1 MRKRITSLFLVLA
14 LCLTMLPATAL
25 AEDASPT
32 GQEMQSSTDVSDG
45 YTIDEDTTLQDEEEN
60 DAAVQAAQALIDAL
74 PDEATAEN
82 AEALETKLIA
92 IDEALAT
99 LTDEQRKKLNMT
111 RYEALCEAMTT
122 LTEEQAGGHSHP
134 ICGDVNCDKHGVAV
148 TSWKG
153 VSSLDDIEGN
163 GYYYLTGPVTRTST
177 WYPKDGVVLCLNG
190 YNISMDAKNSNN
202 DSTICVNGG
211 VTFTLCDCQNKGTVT
226 HGMNGTAKYIGSGV
240 WVESGNGAGKAN
252 FVLYS
257 GSVSGNEYDNFCAGV
272 HVGAN
277 ANFTMHGGS
286 ISGNKTAGYGGGVS
300 VQAGSASFTMTGG
313 TITENSAGHDGG
325 GVYVYSG
332 AFTMTGGSITDN
344 TVGNGCNG
352 GGVYAGMD
360 ANVTLSGAPVI
371 TGNNDTSSKVN
382 NVYHKKVE
390 VYGVGKTLIGKG
402 GLSSAASIGV
412 TVDADKLP
420 TTDGS
425 STTIAEAAEGYT
437 ITAEDAKR
445 VSADAGTGYNVRQ
458 KDNTLVLFRGEP
470 PHEHPICGA
479 TCGHTNSTHPDVEW
493 TAISNLSNI
502 TEGTEIAPNYYY
514 LTKNIELTTEW
525 NAPQYTVLD
534 LNGYSITMQQ
544 EGDAIK
550 VTGSFTLT
558 DCKGGKT
565 EYGKITHKT
574 GVNGRGV
581 NVSGSSTFIMY
592 GGSITGNT
600 MTDDGGGIW
609 AANKAVITMYDG
621 EISGNKTTGE
631 GGGVY
636 LYNAT
641 LEMSGS
647 ASITKNVTT
656 ESSGGGVCAVMG
668 KIKMSD
674 KSSISNNTASD
685 NSGGG
690 VFLSSYKCTL
700 TMSDEA
706 EIANNK
712 AKANAAGVYMY
723 GNEAQFTM
731 DGGSIYGNEFTAT
744 GNSSGG
750 GVYIGE
756 GTFTMNSGS
765 IYNNTATESGGGV
778 CSNGT
783 FNMNGGNIYGN
794 TATES
799 GGGVYMYGSD
809 KRFTMNDGNIYGNT
823 ATKNGGGVYISNGTF
838 TMTKGTIGAVTLN
851 RVNYDGNSAKN
862 GGGVYINDGT
872 FTMGTG
878 ESQTPNIY
886 SNTAS
891 VQGGGV
897 YVRSGQ
903 GTHFEIFNSVQV
915 LNNVITGGTGSDVYL
930 DADQSIEIIG
940 DLGGGKM
947 VGVTLCSWPTGTSP
961 VTFADG
967 SNGHVLTGTDAST
980 FFPNDDYNQ
989 ETYTVQLEENHLLL
1003 YRGQPHKHTVCVGTD
1018 CTDSTHTN
1026 AFFSALSYDANTKQ
1040 LVYDGN
1046 RSSNQISGDARY
1058 LYLQDDIKIN
1068 ETIEITENSN
1078 VTICLNGHSI
1088 TSTANGNVIKIET
1101 GATLTLCD
1109 CRGGDETA
1117 QYGKI
1122 THDRSAQGRGVYVPA
1137 GATFTMYSGE
1147 ISGNTLTSAPAGA
1160 GVFTEGIT
1168 TICGNA
1174 KITKNYANAP
1184 TGYGGGICTTGSLT
1198 LGGNAEITYNYIG
1211 YSNNGGGGIFAAQCS
1226 KLYISGN
1233 VKVSENMNAKGSCNL
1248 YLSHNDYSS
1257 APITVTG
1264 ELADTAH
1271 IGVTMVESQRPTDTN
1286 PSVSIAKATTV
1297 GWIKDG
1303 NFVSDYDFYQ
1313 MDVATL
1319 SNEQLA
1325 QLRLHDHTWGVRVKS
1340 ATEANILERYC
1351 TAFTNCPS
1359 TGGTLTL
1366 IADDATFNGTAY
1378 AGASVLT
1385 DDWTIS
1391 AQDLTIFY
1399 TNSIGGTAIEAPIKA
1414 GTYYANV
1421 TVDGVTATKEFK
1433 INRYKL
1439 GLNAG
1444 DFDVVVPK
1452 DPTYDG
1458 DPKTVTKAEF
1468 KNDSIKH
1475 WFGEI
1480 TVKYYDYDTGDPVD
1494 KPTDAGT
1501 YGVKLDVAAGD
1512 GYEAQ
1517 NDIDGGWT
1525 FTIKQ
1530 VQQKLTFTDSRVNK
1544 MYGEASFT
1552 NPLKET
1558 DIQGTITY
1566 TSSNENVAKVTSNG
1580 TVTIVAASTEPI
1592 TITARTEGTTN
1603 YSSAEAT
1610 FTLTVAK
1617 KGITVSGIT
1626 AKDKYYDKTADA
1638 TLDYSGVQ
1646 LDGKLDSDELGVTA
1660 TGAFEDAKAG
1670 KNKTVTISGL
1680 TLTGAAVGNYILL
1693 NSGQQTSTTATI
1705 KKMPLKIVRANGIKD
1720 KDYDG
1725 NAGLSLVTVLFED
1738 VNQQQVTVSYSIN
1751 AYFPDADADETNV
1764 NVTVDVKLIL
1774 GTEENYELT
1783 NSPYTVLNA
1792 AKINKI
1798 APVLPTGLTGYQGN
1812 ALSTVTLPDGWMWK
1826 NEATVMNETG
1836 SNKEFSAHYAG
1847 DTNHKAG
1854 DYTVTATVSAKRGAS
1869 LGNFAQPAC
1878 TYGETLPDATYDTV
1892 DGVTKTTIQYTGTAN
1907 DGTTYGPSSDKPTNA
1922 GNYIVTVT
1930 CETLNTIY
1938 TGTANFTIAKKPIG
1952 LDVTLDCGEG
1962 FVYDGTAKEPGVTV
1976 NFKDTTTPLPTDEY
1990 TVSYSN
1996 NIDASIGNRDGIVTI
2011 ASTRTGNY
2019 TFGAG
2024 YYHFNIAPKKLTM
2037 GASVTEKKY
2046 DGLTDAVVKPGTLV
2060 GIVNSDDVC
2069 VVETSVSGNFNNE
2082 FVGTGKSVTLSENFT
2097 LTGSKASN
2105 YTLTQPTVTGNIIAA
2120 EQEPTITA
2128 TASVPRGGKTLDLS
2142 ELVTDVRENGNVRFT
2157 ISEGDAYATLS
2168 GSTLTTKDDVGTVKI
2183 TVTIDAVDLNSDN
2196 KPEYNAYTGTDAI
2209 TVSVTL
2215 KQPSSATVD
2224 PAGIGDLVYT
2234 GSDQTLITAGAA
2246 TGGTLYYK
2254 LNNGTYSKD
2263 LPTAQNAGNYTVY
2276 YKVVGDDDHE
2286 DTEEQSFT
2294 VTIQKAIITVK
2305 AKDQTAYVGDKAPV
2319 LGADSC
2325 TVSGLMGGEKL
2336 TTQPTAKYVDAD
2348 GKEIAPDMTK
2358 TGEVKILAGG
2368 AAASDNYTIRYEGGK
2383 LTVSTRPS
2391 SGGSHA
2397 SSYTVSVDKTENGAI
2412 TVSPKS
2418 ASKGDTVTITVK
2430 PDNGYQLDD
2439 LTITDKNGAELKLT
2453 DKGNG
2458 KYIFTMPASRV
2469 EINATFVKEVETSP
2483 FSDVSTSAY
2492 YYEAVKW
2499 AQEKGITGGIGN
2511 GLFGPNQPCTRAQ
2524 IVTFL
2529 WRAAGSPEPKAMSS
2543 FADVSMDAYYAK
2555 AVAWAVENGITTGTG
2570 DGKFSP
2576 DATCTRAQSVT
2587 FLFRAIGKLVDS
2599 KAEFSDVLT
2608 DSYYANA
2615 VAWAV
2620 ENGITNGIG
2629 DGLFGPDNSCTRAQI
2644 VTFLFRAY
2652 QGK

>member
-25 AEDASPT
+25 AEDASPA

-92 IDEALAT
+92 IDKALAL
-99 LTDEQRKKLNMT
+99 LTDEQREKLDMT

-122 LTEEQAGGHSHP
+122 LTAEQEGEHKQANEHSHP
-134 ICGDVNCDKHGVAV
+134 ICGDVSCTKHGGSLTGWV
-148 TSWKG
+148 G
-153 VSSLDDIEGN
+153 VSELSDDMEA

-240 WVESGNGAGKAN
+240 WVESGNGAGEAN

-257 GSVSGNEYDNFCAGV
+257 GSVSGNEYDNASIKFGAGV
-272 HVGAN
+272 HLGAN
-277 ANFTMHGGS
+277 ASFTMHGGS
-286 ISGNKTAGYGGGVS
+286 ISDNKTAGYGGGVY
-300 VQAGSASFTMTGG
+300 VQARSTSFTMTGG
-313 TITENSAGHDGG
+313 TIAENSAGHDGG
-325 GVYVYSG
+325 GVYVKNG

-352 GGVYAGMD
+352 GGVYAYMN

-371 TGNNDTSSKVN
+371 TGNNDKSTTVN
-382 NVYHKKVE
+382 NVYLNKDE
-390 VYGVGKTLIGKG
+390 VYGEGKTLIGNG
-402 GLSSAASIGV
+402 GLSSTASIGV

-425 STTIAEAAEGYT
+425 STIIAEAAEGYT
-437 ITAEDAKR
+437 ITADDAKR
-445 VSADAGTGYNVRQ
+445 VSADAGTGYNVRR
-458 KDNTLVLFRGEP
+458 KDNTLVLFRGEL

-479 TCGHTNSTHPDVEW
+479 TCGHTDSTHPDVEW
-493 TAISNLSNI
+493 TAISDLSTI
-502 TEGTEIAPNYYY
+502 TAGTESAPNYYY

-581 NVSGSSTFIMY
+581 NVSEDCTFTMY

-647 ASITKNVTT
+647 ASITKNITT

-685 NSGGG
+685 SNGGG
-690 VFLSSYKCTL
+690 VFLSGYKCTL

-723 GNEAQFTM
+723 GDEAQFTM
-731 DGGSIYGNEFTAT
+731 DGGSIYGNEFTET
-744 GNSSGG
+744 GNCSGG

-765 IYNNTATESGGGV
+765 IYNNKAPTNGGGV
-778 CSNGT
+778 CSNGM

-794 TATES
+794 TATN

-823 ATKNGGGVYISNGTF
+823 ATGNGGGVYISNGTF

-891 VQGGGV
+891 GQGGGV

-903 GTHFEIFNSVQV
+903 GTHFQIFNSVQV
-915 LNNVITGGTGSDVYL
+915 WNNGNSDVYL
-930 DADQSIEIIG
+930 DDNQTIQIIG
-940 DLGGGKM
+940 KLVGDKTI
-947 VGVTLCSWPTGTSP
+947 GVTPSSLPTTNP
-961 VTFADG
+961 ITFADG
-967 SNGHVLTGTDAST
+967 KGYTLTDDDAAP
-980 FFPNDDYNQ
+980 FFVNNHYGDNMYSI
-989 ETYTVQLEENHLLL
+989 QLEGDHLKL
-1003 YRGQPHKHTVCVGTD
+1003 YLGQPHKHTVCVGTD

-1088 TSTANGNVIKIET
+1088 TSTANGNVIKIAN

-1122 THDRSAQGRGVYVPA
+1122 THDRSAQG
-1137 GATFTMYSGE
+1137 
-1147 ISGNTLTSAPAGA
+1147 
-1160 GVFTEGIT
+1160 
-1168 TICGNA
+1168 
-1174 KITKNYANAP
+1174 
-1184 TGYGGGICTTGSLT
+1184 
-1198 LGGNAEITYNYIG
+1198 
-1211 YSNNGGGGIFAAQCS
+1211 GGGIFADQGS
-1226 KLYISGN
+1226 RLFISGN
-1233 VKVSENMNAKGSCNL
+1233 VKVSENMSASGSCNL
-1248 YLSHNDYSS
+1248 YLNHNEYDT

-1264 ELADTAH
+1264 ELADTAR

-1286 PSVSIAKATTV
+1286 PSVSIAKAMTA

-1303 NFVSDYDFYQ
+1303 NFVSDYNFYQ
-1313 MDVATL
+1313 MGVATL
-1319 SNEQLA
+1319 PNEQLA

-1433 INRYKL
+1433 ISRYKL

-1452 DPTYDG
+1452 NPTYDG

-1468 KNDSIKH
+1468 KNDSIKQ

-1517 NDIDGGWT
+1517 TDITCDDWK
-1525 FTIKQ
+1525 FTINQ
-1530 VQQKLTFTDSRVNK
+1530 VQQELHFTYPTVNK

-1566 TSSNENVAKVTSNG
+1566 TSSNENVAKVAADG
-1580 TVTIVAASTEPI
+1580 TVTILAATEGTV

-1603 YSSAEAT
+1603 YSSAEAS

-1626 AKDKYYDKTADA
+1626 AKDKYYDKTANA

-1646 LDGKLDSDELGVTA
+1646 LDGKLGSDELGVTA
-1660 TGAFEDAKAG
+1660 TGAFENANAG
-1670 KNKTVTISGL
+1670 EGKTVEITGL

-1705 KKMPLKIVRANGIKD
+1705 KKMPLEIVRVTGIKD

-1725 NAGLSLVTVLFED
+1725 DAGLSHVEVLFED
-1738 VNQQQVTVSYSIN
+1738 VNQKRVAVAYAIN
-1751 AYFPDADADETNV
+1751 AHFPDADADETNV
-1764 NVTVDVKLIL
+1764 DVTADVKLVF
-1774 GTEENYELT
+1774 GAEENYELT
-1783 NSPYTVLNA
+1783 NSPYTVPNA

-1798 APVLPTGLTGYQGN
+1798 VPICPTGLTGYQGN

-1854 DYTVTATVSAKRGAS
+1854 DYTVTVTVSAKRGAS

-1907 DGTTYGPSSDKPTNA
+1907 DGTTYGPSSDKPMNA

-1938 TGTANFTIAKKPIG
+1938 TGTANFTIAKKPID

-1962 FVYDGTAKEPGVTV
+1962 FVYDGMAKEPGVTV

-2019 TFGAG
+2019 IFGAG

-2046 DGLTDAVVKPGTLV
+2046 DGLTDAVVKHGALV

-2120 EQEPTITA
+2120 DQTPAITD
-2128 TASVPRGGKTLDLS
+2128 TARISRGGKTLDLS
-2142 ELVTDVRENGNVRFT
+2142 GLVSGAQGTVAFE
-2157 ISEGDAYATLS
+2157 ISAGGEYAALS
-2168 GSTLTTKDDVGTVKI
+2168 GSTLTTKDNVGTVKI
-2183 TVTIDAVDLNSDN
+2183 TVKIGEVDLNSDG

-2215 KQPSSATVD
+2215 KETSTVTAA
-2224 PAGIGDLVYT
+2224 PTAIPDLVYK
-2234 GSDQTLITAGAA
+2234 GSNQALITAGTA

-2263 LPTAQNAGNYTVY
+2263 LPTAQDAGDYTVY

-2286 DTEEQSFT
+2286 NTEERSFT
-2294 VTIQKAIITVK
+2294 VTIRKAAVTITARDK
-2305 AKDQTAYVGDKAPV
+2305 SAYVGGTVPV
-2319 LGADSC
+2319 LPVEPVKDTDYTISEMYGTD
-2325 TVSGLMGGEKL
+2325 TLEGNVTL
-2336 TTQPTAKYVDAD
+2336 TYD
-2348 GKEIAPDMTK
+2348 GTPDMSKAGST
-2358 TGEVKILAGG
+2358 VIKISGTLAN
-2368 AAASDNYTIRYEGGK
+2368 DNYTITYVNGK
-2383 LTVSTRPS
+2383 LTVNRRS
-2391 SGGSHA
+2391 SGGG
-2397 SSYTVSVDKTENGAI
+2397 SSSSNSSANAISTSGKSDNGSISTDKPTA
-2412 TVSPKS
+2412 K
-2418 ASKGDTVTITVK
+2418 KGDTVTIIVTPESGYKLDKLTVTDSK
-2430 PDNGYQLDD
+2430 GNT
-2439 LTITDKNGAELKLT
+2439 LTVT
-2453 DKGNG
+2453 DKGDG
-2458 KYIFTMPASRV
+2458 KYTFTMPDSKV
-2469 EINATFVKEVETSP
+2469 TVIPTFAKETEVNP
-2483 FSDVSTSAY
+2483 FTDVSTDAY
-2492 YYEAVKW
+2492 YYKAVKW
-2499 AQEKGITGGIGN
+2499 AQEKEITGGIGN
-2511 GLFGPNQPCTRAQ
+2511 DLFGPDAACTRAQ

-2529 WRAAGSPEPKAMSS
+2529 WRAAGSPEPKSMSS
-2543 FADVSMDAYYAK
+2543 FSDVPADSYYAK

-2576 DATCTRAQSVT
+2576 EATCTRAQSVT
-2587 FLFRAIGKLVDS
+2587 FLCRAVGKPFEGEVV
-2599 KAEFSDVLT
+2599 FSDVPA

-2620 ENGITNGIG
+2620 KNKVTNGVAE
-2629 DGLFGPDNSCTRAQI
+2629 GLFGPDNSCTRAQI
-2644 VTFLFRAY
+2644 VTFLYRTY
-2652 QGK
+2652 QG